1 MKLFFVLASF
11 ASSNQYVMESIV
23 NKRLDSEQFGEHGRL
38 YFVDLLEA
46 RNNKP
51 YLQITRANV
60 AHNKIYERSSII
72 LFEDDF
78 EFFVEA
84 VSMVLGR
91 YSHGEGRP
99 A

>member
-1 MKLFFVLASF
+1 
-11 ASSNQYVMESIV
+11 METIH
-23 NKRLDSEQFGEHGRL
+23 KRRLDSEMFGENGRL
-38 YFVDLLEA
+38 YFVDLL
-46 RNNKP
+46 RGKNDKP
-51 YLQITRANV
+51 YLQITRADFK
-60 AHNKIYERSSII
+60 AKEKYERSSVI

-84 VSMVLGR
+84 VSMVLTR